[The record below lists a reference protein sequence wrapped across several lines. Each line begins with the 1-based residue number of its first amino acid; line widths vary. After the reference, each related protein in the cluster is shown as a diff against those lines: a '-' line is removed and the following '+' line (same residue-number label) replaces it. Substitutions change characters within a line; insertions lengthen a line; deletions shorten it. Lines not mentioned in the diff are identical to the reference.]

1 MRGLRFPKAEFESRV
16 KDIRRMMQRESIDIL
31 AVFSS
36 PGSMRYGQRGHVMY
50 LSGYEPYFG
59 NAMMVLPL
67 ESDLEPVL
75 MIDSADYFPSDCTWI
90 DATENAQDPVALL
103 RRYME
108 SCQLTN
114 ASIGIA
120 GEYSIDPKLMDRL
133 RSEFGSS
140 KPKMASRMLERARAV
155 KSPYEAECIAEAV
168 VIAEE
173 GFEALREH
181 ARPGVSEATLVGEV
195 EKACREA
202 GSEAFPHNTMVTSGT
217 DPQHLDLWWYCRE
230 RTLKPRDVFSLD
242 IGTMCRGYCSDVA
255 RSFSLGPASEERR
268 GAYTV
273 LADAFEAAR
282 KTCRPGVMASAVNE
296 AVIEVMTAEF
306 EGDFTGIGHGVGLEV
321 HEWPFVGYQYI
332 RNDPIYKD
340 SELEEGMVISIEP
353 QITLPGLG
361 YIQLEDEIVVT
372 GSGGRTMS
380 TAPHEI
386 IEC

>member
-16 KDIRRMMQRESIDIL
+16 RAVREMMREESLELL

-59 NAMMVLPL
+59 NSMMILPV
-67 ESDLEPVL
+67 EGDLEPVL

-90 DATENAQDPVALL
+90 EVTEKAQDPVALL
-103 RRYME
+103 RRYVDSGRLGDSSM
-108 SCQLTN
+108 
-114 ASIGIA
+114 GIV
-120 GEYSIDPKLMDRL
+120 GEYSICPGLMDRL
-133 RSEFGSS
+133 RSEFGGG
-140 KPKMASRMLERARAV
+140 KLRIASHMLERARAV
-155 KSPYEAECIAEAV
+155 KSPYEIQCITEAV
-168 VIAEE
+168 AIAEE
-173 GFEALREH
+173 GFEALREQ
-181 ARPGVSEATLVGEV
+181 ARPGVSEATLVSEV

-217 DPQHLDLWWYCRE
+217 EPQHLDLWWYCRD
-230 RTLKPRDVFSLD
+230 RTLKARDALSLD

-268 GAYTV
+268 DAYTV
-273 LADAFEAAR
+273 LADAFDAAR
-282 KTCRPGVMASAVNE
+282 KMCRPGVKASEVNE
-296 AVIEVMTAEF
+296 AVIEVMTPEF

-332 RNDPIYKD
+332 RNDPIYED
-340 SELEEGMVISIEP
+340 SALEEGMVISVEP
-353 QITLPGLG
+353 QVTLPSLG
-361 YIQLEDEIVVT
+361 YIQLEDEIVVSS
-372 GSGGRTMS
+372 SGGRTMS
-380 TAPHEI
+380 TAPHEM